1 MCTFFNQIGDEIG
14 SKRRSW
20 TCLPKEILKK
30 LINFKNFY
38 LKYISKIKGIIIFV
52 ILFSPYMLVEADNPK
67 SNTLNKINSF
77 DFYRAN
83 SSPPF
88 AFYIENNDLKNIKI
102 IERVNQNSQNYV
114 KKYLWVT
121 AYSSSPDETDEDP
134 FITATGKE
142 VRDGIVATNILPFGT
157 KIKIPSLFGDK
168 IFVVEDRMHYRKTN
182 VIDVWM
188 ESKEKAL
195 NFGAHYTEVLILKED
210 QELAKN

>member
-1 MCTFFNQIGDEIG
+1 M
-14 SKRRSW
+14 
-20 TCLPKEILKK
+20 KEILKK
-30 LINFKNFY
+30 IISFKNFY
-38 LKYISKIKGIIIFV
+38 LKDCSKIKGMIIFV
-52 ILFSPYMLVEADNPK
+52 ILISPYMLVEADNLK

-77 DFYRAN
+77 DFYRTN

-88 AFYIENNDLKNIKI
+88 AFYVEDNTLKNIKI
-102 IERVNQNSQNYV
+102 TEKVSQNFQNYV

-121 AYSSSPDETDEDP
+121 AYSSSLDETDEDP

-195 NFGAHYTEVLILKED
+195 NFGAHYTEVLILKEN